1 MEQVTSSSSR
11 SSSGS
16 YLSLVSY
23 IVGCSLNIMWV
34 NRRTE
39 LPGDGSCW
47 PTPPQMYKLAAYT
60 GVPLVHRST
69 LPALLQLAATIST
82 KDLIC
87 QACEKDKNKT
97 KEAWRRY
104 SPVIYSEF
112 QLVMISSASPRAQCV
127 RMNTIIRGAPGA
139 LMIYL
144 KRKKLNN
151 LQLRMTRR

>member
-1 MEQVTSSSSR
+1 M
-11 SSSGS
+11 
-16 YLSLVSY
+16 
-23 IVGCSLNIMWV
+23 

-47 PTPPQMYKLAAYT
+47 PTAPQMYKLAAYT
-60 GVPLVHRST
+60 GVPLVRSLVRRST

-87 QACEKDKNKT
+87 QACEKDENKT
-97 KEAWRRY
+97 REAARRY
-104 SPVIYSEF
+104 SPAIYSTSEL

-127 RMNTIIRGAPGA
+127 RMNTIIRSDA

-144 KRKKLNN
+144 KRKKLNQ
-151 LQLRMTRR
+151 LQLRMTRK